1 MRDPDGA
8 VGLVDVL
15 AAGALR
21 AVGVDLQVVLVD
33 LDVGVVGQERR
44 DDDGRERGV
53 AAVRLVE
60 RAQADEP
67 VLAALG
73 LEDAVGVLAAD
84 GEGRGLEA
92 LPPRPGSLRA
102 CRT

>member
-8 VGLVDVL
+8 VGLVHVL

-21 AVGVDLQVVLVD
+21 AVGVDLEVALVD

-44 DDDGRERGV
+44 DDHRRERGV
-53 AAVRLVE
+53 AAVRAVE
-60 RAQADEP
+60 RRLADEP

-84 GEGRGLEA
+84 REA
-92 LPPRPGSLRA
+92 SRS
-102 CRT
+102 